1 MNRRHFASQSPHA
14 KGTNGDTCAE
24 LQAVQTRQSWML
36 MPHFGDLCSISL
48 FFLALNVMIIQGESS
63 KRARRLKRYNRQQA
77 TQSPRIALV
86 TTSYYDKDTQI
97 YNSFT
102 DHFLSKACYASRHGW
117 HGYDFYLD
125 TFNRLPDD
133 GLRRSLQR
141 RSSRCSSW
149 TSTIGSISQMMFS

>member
-1 MNRRHFASQSPHA
+1 
-14 KGTNGDTCAE
+14 
-24 LQAVQTRQSWML
+24 
-36 MPHFGDLCSISL
+36 MPHFADLCSISV